1 MTTTTTTHPS
11 WRSVGHWSTSIF
23 HRVNHQR
30 ELPGTVAASKKS
42 STSAPKNWWLQ
53 TGPTT
58 PGQEQFN
65 EDLMFGTVASG
76 MFRGVFTGVCDDIR
90 AVDMMPRGRFLA
102 MAGYLII
109 FQAAKSQVSRFRGWR
124 ARDVAG
130 IVVTRLDVL
139 RKKKMQLLLDLPLL
153 TTFWKWRTD

>member
-1 MTTTTTTHPS
+1 MTFGRPLIHINLPS
-11 WRSVGHWSTSIF
+11 GQSSERITGD
-23 HRVNHQR
+23 R
-30 ELPGTVAASKKS
+30 AASKKS

-139 RKKKMQLLLDLPLL
+139 RKKNAIVVRF
-153 TTFWKWRTD
+153 TTFDHFLEVKNWSVK